1 MADSPS
7 SISDILDETQS
18 NLILR
23 LEAWRSKKH
32 ITEIGLPSLYCLIA
46 LVVLIMFATEAF
58 IQHQT
63 FHGRILLVFAL
74 LTVGCYIHIRLTSN
88 TRRTATLIVL
98 LLGSLCLFLF
108 YTGGIAGTGPLWY
121 FVFPLVALFIL
132 RLWAGVIAVMTLL
145 VITLTLT
152 LSGYFNLHPVI
163 YTQVFLE
170 RFFAVYLTVSAIAF
184 FYAYARTSAQLLT
197 DSQNRSYQNLANT
210 DDLTRLPNRRR
221 MTEMLYQEVG
231 RTRRNKGTFSIINFD
246 IDYFKKVN
254 DVYGH
259 DAGDVILK
267 AVPDIIIRNVL
278 RGQDVCSRWGGEE
291 FLVLLPDTTTSGA
304 RQVAERL
311 RRAFE
316 QYRILY
322 GELIM
327 SVTVSLGVCEYR
339 MSANLED
346 CIKQADKNL
355 YKAKASGR
363 NCVIDDQQ

>member
-1 MADSPS
+1 MVNRPS
-7 SISDILDETQS
+7 RISDILDETQG
-18 NLILR
+18 NLILG
-23 LEAWRSKKH
+23 LEAWRTKKH
-32 ITEIGLPSLYCLIA
+32 ITVIGLPSLYCLIA
-46 LVVLIMFATEAF
+46 LVALCVFAVEAF
-58 IQHQT
+58 VQQQT
-63 FHGRILLVFAL
+63 FHARILLVFSI
-74 LTVGCYIHIRLTSN
+74 LTVGCFVYVRLTGN
-88 TRRTATLIVL
+88 TRHAATIIVL

-108 YTGGIAGTGPLWY
+108 YTGGIAGTGPLWC

-132 RLWAGVIAVMTLL
+132 RLWAGVLAVISLLILTLA
-145 VITLTLT
+145 LT
-152 LSGYFNLHPVI
+152 LSGYFNLHPTM
-163 YTQVFLE
+163 YSQVFLE

-197 DSQNRSYQNLANT
+197 DSLNRNYQNLANT

-231 RTRRNKGTFSIINFD
+231 RTRRNNGTFSIIIFD
-246 IDYFKKVN
+246 IDDFKKVN

-259 DAGDVILK
+259 DAGDVILM
-267 AVPDIIIRNVL
+267 AVPDIIRNVL
-278 RGQDVCSRWGGEE
+278 RSQDVCSRWGGEE
-291 FLVLLPDTTTSGA
+291 FLVLLPDTATSGA

-311 RRAFE
+311 RKAFE

-339 MSANLED
+339 SAANLED

>member
-1 MADSPS
+1 MVNRPS
-7 SISDILDETQS
+7 SINDILDETQS

-23 LEAWRSKKH
+23 LEAWRSKKYF
-32 ITEIGLPSLYCLIA
+32 TEIGLPSLYCLIA
-46 LVVLIMFATEAF
+46 LVVLCVFAVEAF
-58 IQHQT
+58 VQQQT
-63 FHGRILLVFAL
+63 FHARVLLIFAI
-74 LTVGCYIHIRLTSN
+74 LTVGCFIHVRLTGN
-88 TRRTATLIVL
+88 TRHTAAMIVT
-98 LLGSLCLFLF
+98 LLGLLCLFLF

-132 RLWAGVIAVMTLL
+132 RLWAGVLAVVTLL
-145 VITLTLT
+145 ILTLVLT
-152 LSGYFNLHPVI
+152 LPGYFNLHPAI
-163 YTQVFLE
+163 YTQTFLE
-170 RFFAVYLTVSAIAF
+170 RFFAVYLTVSTIAF
-184 FYAYARTSAQLLT
+184 FYAYARTSTQLLT
-197 DSQNRSYQNLANT
+197 DNLNRNYQNLANT

-231 RTRRNKGTFSIINFD
+231 RTRRNNGTFSIINFD
-246 IDYFKKVN
+246 IDSFKKVN

-267 AVPDIIIRNVL
+267 AVPDIIRNVL

-291 FLVLLPDTTTSGA
+291 FLVLLPDTPTSGA

-339 MSANLED
+339 SADNLED

-363 NCVIDDQQ
+363 NCIVDDQQ